1 MSGNGSSNDTFDYIV
16 VGGGTA
22 GCVMAAR
29 LSEDEK
35 ISVLL
40 IEAGADSDANDPASP
55 LRDASQLVLDGY
67 NWNYE
72 ANLGNTDRFTSFF
85 EEKSQEDEK
94 KSVEK
99 LFAYKAGK
107 VMGGSSAVN
116 GAVALRGFP
125 SDFDQWASMGCP
137 SWSWDKMQ
145 PWFNRLETD
154 LDFSDRENHGKSG
167 PLRIRRPTPEELH
180 PLDAAFSEAC
190 QEHEIPYV
198 DDLNTG
204 EETGVGLVPS
214 NVGNNAERLDIYR
227 SYLEPVLKRDNLN
240 IITNAVVA
248 RVNFVENKARSVTIV
263 KDGKEIHLNTSHVVL
278 CAGTIGTAA
287 LLQRSGI
294 GDSQHL
300 KALDIPVVADL
311 PAVGKNLQD
320 HSAVVLWALPR
331 EGVCTSGL
339 PWRQVAARLSSG
351 YDSKVDVQIGLLN
364 NVSSRTVPRF
374 SSQGS
379 HSMLVGASVMLM
391 RPEARGRVFINS
403 KSPEVPPTIDFPI
416 KNCESD
422 IKRIIGGVRKIWNI
436 LKHSKIDPYL
446 EGIQIWS
453 DSMINNDA
461 VMYSAMKNLV
471 NPGWHASGTVC
482 MGSPDNPDT
491 VAQENGNIHGLE
503 SITVAD
509 ASLFPCIPSMP
520 TNLTTIMV
528 AERIANLLLGREHYE
543 L

>member
-1 MSGNGSSNDTFDYIV
+1 MSGNGISKETFDYIV

-29 LSEDEK
+29 LSESGK
-35 ISVLL
+35 NSVLL
-40 IEAGADSDANDPASP
+40 IEAGADSDVNDPSSP

-67 NWNYE
+67 NWNYQ
-72 ANLGNTDRFTSFF
+72 ANLSTNDRFSNLFK
-85 EEKSQEDEK
+85 EKSQEDEK
-94 KSVEK
+94 KSAEK

-125 SDFDQWASMGCP
+125 SDFDHWATIGCP
-137 SWSWDKMQ
+137 SWSWDKMKS
-145 PWFNRLETD
+145 WFCRLETD
-154 LDFSDRENHGKSG
+154 LDFCDNENHGKNG

-190 QEHEIPYV
+190 QDHEIPYV
-198 DDLNTG
+198 DDLNFG
-204 EETGVGLVPS
+204 EDTGVGLVPS
-214 NVGNNAERLDIYR
+214 NVGNNAERLDVYR
-227 SYLEPVLKRDNLN
+227 SYLEPVLKRDNLKV
-240 IITNAVVA
+240 ITNATVD
-248 RVNFVENKARSVTIV
+248 RVNFTENKAKSVTVIRDDKAVALNAAHIV
-263 KDGKEIHLNTSHVVL
+263 V
-278 CAGTIGTAA
+278 CAGSIGTVA

-294 GDSQHL
+294 GDAQHL
-300 KALDIPVVADL
+300 RALDIPVVADL
-311 PAVGKNLQD
+311 TAVGKNLQD

-331 EGVCTSGL
+331 EGVCTPGL

-374 SSQGS
+374 SSQGT

-391 RPEARGRVFINS
+391 RPEARGHVFINS

-422 IKRIIGGVRKIWNI
+422 IKRIVGGVRKIWNV
-436 LKHSKIDPYL
+436 LKHPKIDQYL

-453 DSMINNDA
+453 DAMINNDA

-491 VAQENGNIHGLE
+491 AADENGKIHGLE

-509 ASLFPCIPSMP
+509 ASLFPTIPSMP

-528 AERIANLLLGREHYE
+528 AERIANILLGREHYE
-543 L
+543 H